1 MISANLKSGATFTSD
16 EKVTVQK
23 LNALGV
29 PTVTIEGTVETE
41 QIASGSVTTAKM
53 DASAVTDG
61 VVADAAAIQLSK
73 LESVSDGLF
82 VAGNSA
88 GVVASHELLGD
99 VSFTRAR
106 KIGFDGDTGLQVGQT
121 IRIQLVGG
129 TIHTGEVVK
138 IDSGAG
144 ELYYRPISS
153 TDHNVDDNSD
163 IHYQGSTLTYTKD
176 SANPSFAVGSTV
188 NGAGGGSGIITAKTD
203 STLSLRSISGFFF
216 DGEELRVDSVLIGT
230 VDTDGGI
237 TQIASVNGAGS
248 ELTDI
253 LVSAVEEASTTG
265 TVVQV
270 SEIKAEGTSGQVL
283 TSNGTEV
290 APTFQNVNATIPAI
304 IQKQTSTGTSGSY
317 VQATPTGVTNNA
329 IETDSSGDGFHNFV
343 NGDKV
348 ILTDNGDPQ
357 GGALLY
363 TVYYIHKVNNSDHE
377 ATLHTNTID
386 AATGDNEVSI
396 TSFSGSK
403 PRVVKILFECGGT
416 IGGDLFPDLAVKDK
430 GCYVLVFNQQIDNY
444 FFNATGFKYDAYWSD
459 GSSLETQHGAVFIQF
474 SNGSNYSRFRLMLP
488 QSYQSDLNWKYVSLM
503 LNSYD

>member
-23 LNALGV
+23 QNALGV
-29 PTVTIEGTVETE
+29 PTVTIEGTVETG
-41 QIASGSVTTAKM
+41 QIASGAVTTAKM

-61 VVADAAAIQLSK
+61 VVSDTAAIQLSK

-82 VAGNSA
+82 VAGSSA
-88 GVVASHELLGD
+88 GVVAGHELLGD
-99 VSFTRAR
+99 VSFARAR
-106 KIGFDGDTGLQVGQT
+106 KIGFDGDTGLEVGQT
-121 IRIQLVGG
+121 IRIQLGGG

-153 TDHNVDDNSD
+153 TDHDVEDNAD

-176 SANPSFAVGSTV
+176 SANPSFAIGSTV
-188 NGAGGGSGIITAKTD
+188 NGDGGGSGIITAKTD
-203 STLSLRSISGFFF
+203 TTLSLRSISGFFF
-216 DGEELRVDSVLIGT
+216 DGEDLRVDSVLIGT
-230 VDTDGGI
+230 VDTGGGM
-237 TQIASVNGAGS
+237 TQVASVNGAGS

-253 LVSAVEEASTTG
+253 LVSTIEETSTTG

-283 TSNGTEV
+283 TSNGTEA
-290 APTFQNVNATIPAI
+290 APTFQDVNATIPAI

-329 IETDSSGDGFHNFV
+329 IETNNSGTGFNDFA

-348 ILTDNGDPQ
+348 ILTGTAEPT
-357 GGALLY
+357 GGASLY
-363 TVYYIHKVNNSDHE
+363 TVYYIHKVNQHE
-377 ATLHTNTID
+377 ATLHTNTTD
-386 AATGDNEVSI
+386 AANGENEVPI
-396 TSFSGSK
+396 TSFPEGSR

-416 IGGDLFPDLAVKDK
+416 IGGDLFPDLTVRDK

-444 FFNATGFKYDAYWSD
+444 FFNATGFKLDSDWSD
-459 GSSLETQHGAVFIQF
+459 GSASEDYYGAGFIQL
-474 SNGSNYSRFRLMLP
+474 SNGSNYSRFRLWWP
-488 QSYQSDLNWKYVSLM
+488 ASYSNHYNWKYVSLM